1 MGYDVRAQ
9 LVQGA
14 RTAISQLDLYHTTIR
29 VLIYDCVVWGLFS
42 DFSSQLMN
50 VPLQS

>member
-14 RTAISQLDLYHTTIR
+14 RTAISQLDLYHTIR
-29 VLIYDCVVWGLFS
+29 VLIYDCVVWELFS